1 MYILLR
7 HFINDECILSP
18 IQCTSLAMWR
28 ILQPVF
34 SLVLDN
40 FSSFPPGVATVVGMG
55 LWTIKAPGY
64 VQARGTVGYTKV
76 SKL

>member
-1 MYILLR
+1 MYFAPDTMHKFSHVA
-7 HFINDECILSP
+7 HFT
-18 IQCTSLAMWR
+18 TS
-28 ILQPVF
+28 VF
-34 SLVLDN
+34 TTLDN
-40 FSSFPPGVATVVGMG
+40 SSSFPPGVATVVGMG